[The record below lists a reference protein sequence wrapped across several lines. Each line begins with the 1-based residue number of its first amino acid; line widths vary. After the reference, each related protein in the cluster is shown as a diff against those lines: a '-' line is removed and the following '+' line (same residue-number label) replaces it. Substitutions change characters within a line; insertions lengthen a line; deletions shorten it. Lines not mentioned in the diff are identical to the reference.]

1 MQKAINYL
9 QKMQLVFL
17 HLLESKEI
25 KYSTILSNIT
35 QSLPSSNGAFDL
47 YLEIILLVYVNKIT
61 KSVSVSGM
69 TSQKLELD

>member
-9 QKMQLVFL
+9 QKMLLVFL

-25 KYSTILSNIT
+25 KYSTILSKIT
-35 QSLPSSNGAFDL
+35 QSLPSSNGVFDL

-61 KSVSVSGM
+61 KSVSV
-69 TSQKLELD
+69 